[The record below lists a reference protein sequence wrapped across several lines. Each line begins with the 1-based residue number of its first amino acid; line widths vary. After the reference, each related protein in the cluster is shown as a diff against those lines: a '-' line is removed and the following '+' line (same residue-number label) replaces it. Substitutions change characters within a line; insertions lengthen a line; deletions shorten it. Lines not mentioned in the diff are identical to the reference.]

1 MVQVLRPEPMEVAAS
16 AAYETRALSTR
27 VMAPDAR
34 WQHASVQ
41 YLGGERH
48 HSGPLARSAFVAA
61 DRMSCETPHEVQQT
75 IHRRQVQHVAA
86 CAGHP
91 SRVACIREPVR
102 SGMALRAARPR
113 TAGQGDAVR

>member
-1 MVQVLRPEPMEVAAS
+1 M
-16 AAYETRALSTR
+16 
-27 VMAPDAR
+27 
-34 WQHASVQ
+34 Q

-48 HSGPLARSAFVAA
+48 HSVPLARSAFVAA

-86 CAGHP
+86 C
-91 SRVACIREPVR
+91 IQEPVH
-102 SGMALRAARPR
+102 SGMAWRAARPR